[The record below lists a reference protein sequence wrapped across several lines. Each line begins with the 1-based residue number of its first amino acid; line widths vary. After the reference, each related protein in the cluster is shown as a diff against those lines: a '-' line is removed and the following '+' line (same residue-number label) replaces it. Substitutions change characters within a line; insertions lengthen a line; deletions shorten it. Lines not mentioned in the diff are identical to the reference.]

1 MIFLDTTW
9 RNVSLR
15 GASQAGLVNNLNDG
29 LTWGVFPLLF
39 ASRGLGL
46 AAIGLIKGVYPFDE
60 VASAF
65 QKEIRRGDVR
75 AAMYWGHLL
84 YAEAPYDAWKRLLVA
99 AAEDVGLAAPE
110 AVEKVCGLALAW
122 RICREKSYY
131 VSPHHFSMAVMLLCA
146 APKDNRVEDLQ
157 TLVLD
162 RIKELTKTKDWPP
175 IPEVAVD
182 AHTVRGRAAGR
193 TWRDWYFGRHVTCG
207 VPTNEYTLRLWERKP
222 EWDPRGDHELATE
235 FCTRYVAG
243 EGRHRFQARCPLAPD
258 VPCAPEAS

>member
-1 MIFLDTTW
+1 MGNAGKKGEGPVEPNGPGRPVQGT
-9 RNVSLR
+9 
-15 GASQAGLVNNLNDG
+15 QAGLFG
-29 LTWGVFPLLF
+29 EEGHTPEPKK
-39 ASRGLGL
+39 
-46 AAIGLIKGVYPFDE
+46 LIKGVYPFDE
-60 VASAF
+60 VAAAF

-162 RIKELTKTKDWPP
+162 RIKESDEDEGL
-175 IPEVAVD
+175 
-182 AHTVRGRAAGR
+182 AA
-193 TWRDWYFGRHVTCG
+193 
-207 VPTNEYTLRLWERKP
+207 
-222 EWDPRGDHELATE
+222 DPRGRRGCTYRPRPGGREDVARLVFRSARDLRRPDQRVHAPALGAKTRMGSAGRSRARHGVLHALRGRRGPPPVPGAVPARAGRPLCSGGEL
-235 FCTRYVAG
+235 RKDN
-243 EGRHRFQARCPLAPD
+243 AR
-258 VPCAPEAS
+258 